1 MVLGHAACGAVGAAI
16 KSIQDGT
23 TLPGHLPSLVDAI
36 APAVKAV
43 QDRGG
48 DILTNAIRRN
58 ASLNADKLKFSEPVL
73 SVSRAKF
80 TSEAVKKPSAR
91 IKKSPTP
98 YSCRK
103 SKYAVTKATT
113 TSIDVMMALITAKR
127 IDLLSSAARR
137 LRRGISAFNCIP

>member
-1 MVLGHAACGAVGAAI
+1 MIASLEYAVSVLNTPLIMVLGHAACGAVGAAI

-23 TLPGHLPSLVDAI
+23 TLPGHLPSLVGAI

-73 SVSRAKF
+73 KSFVDDKKIQVVSALY
-80 TSEAVKKPSAR
+80 EL
-91 IKKSPTP
+91 KSG
-98 YSCRK
+98 R
-103 SKYAVTKATT
+103 VE
-113 TSIDVMMALITAKR
+113 
-127 IDLLSSAARR
+127 LLT
-137 LRRGISAFNCIP
+137 